1 MERMKEQTA
10 AMTGGKSVRKVLGF
24 AALIIATFMGVID
37 GTIVNIALPDITTY
51 FHVTLSDTAWITT
64 IYIMALAVFMITAS
78 KLADQFGR
86 KKVMLIGL
94 VLFGVSS
101 ALCGFSNSLMALI
114 VLRLFQGLGGAIITP
129 VVMPMVIELFG
140 KSKMASVASV
150 IGAITG
156 LAAAGGPPLGGVL
169 IQYGSWRTI
178 FFVNV
183 PFAVLAFVLIAF
195 CTDESY
201 DRTVSKRVDVWGILL
216 LSASIFLLSFALL
229 KGNDY
234 RWKSALIVGMF
245 IGAAVTGALFLLV
258 ERKSKA
264 PMVELGLFREMT
276 FTMSSVCYMLT
287 GFGLVGSAVIFN
299 YFLQSVRQY
308 QALDAAFIVMF
319 ASLMVI
325 VAMPL
330 GSLIA
335 NKWSAKPVNFLGVL
349 LMGVG
354 CFLLSRV
361 DAHTTKQIMILD
373 MIVNGV
379 GMGFACQ
386 TLVSS
391 LKHLP
396 HEKSGIGSGVV
407 NAARQIG
414 TCIGIALLVSV
425 LDTNVA
431 NMKTDLRTD
440 ALQDIDRTSISDSVK
455 TIAKQDMQAIFQT
468 DDTDKQKTL
477 RTKLENDVKQAM
489 QTQAMHPDA
498 ALLRQAK
505 TPLEAQALVKAQML
519 KQANELSQVM
529 TKINNDKETKL
540 VSAFSNVLG
549 IAAIIL
555 IVASVCGLFTDKKKA
570 RPV

>member
-1 MERMKEQTA
+1 MERIEKQA
-10 AMTGGKSVRKVLGF
+10 VVTGGKSVRKIFGF
-24 AALIIATFMGVID
+24 AALIITTFMGIID

-101 ALCGFSNSLMALI
+101 ALCGFSNSLMTLI
-114 VLRLFQGLGGAIITP
+114 ALRLFQGLGGAIITP

-156 LAAAGGPPLGGVL
+156 LAAAGGPPLGGLL

-183 PFAVLAFVLIAF
+183 PFAAIAFVLIVF

-201 DRTVSKRVDVWGILL
+201 DHTVSKKVDIWGILL
-216 LSASIFLLSFALL
+216 LSACIFLLSFALL

-234 RWKSALIVGMF
+234 GWNSALVIGMF
-245 IGAAVTGALFLLV
+245 IGAVVTGALFLFV

-335 NKWSAKPVNFLGVL
+335 NKWSAKPINFLGVL

-361 DAHTTKQIMILD
+361 DAHTAKQIMILD
-373 MIVNGV
+373 MVVTGF

-431 NMKTDLRTD
+431 NMKADLRTD
-440 ALQDIDRTSISDSVK
+440 ALRDMDRTSISDSVK
-455 TIAKQDMQAIFQT
+455 TVARQDLQAIFQT
-468 DDTDKQKTL
+468 DDTEKQKML
-477 RTKLENDVKQAM
+477 RSKLESDVKQAM
-489 QTQAMHPDA
+489 QAQAAHPDP

-540 VSAFSNVLG
+540 VSAFSNVLV
-549 IAAIIL
+549 IAAAIL
-555 IVASVCGLFTDKKKA
+555 IVASVCGLFTDKKKV